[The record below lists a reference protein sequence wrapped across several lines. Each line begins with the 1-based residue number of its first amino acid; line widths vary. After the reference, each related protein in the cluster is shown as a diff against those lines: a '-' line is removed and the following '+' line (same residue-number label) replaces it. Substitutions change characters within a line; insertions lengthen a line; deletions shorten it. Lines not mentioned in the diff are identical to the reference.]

1 MLCFSCISPFKTCSC
16 DKFLTAPER
25 ALRAPG
31 TKYFR
36 TCENPSVCREGSK
49 AVLRPLKPPDSTE
62 ANPLISCSHRVLN
75 GSASLLIGSPCRYL
89 HGQTVQN
96 YFTRA
101 RVSLA
106 IASSSFVGITIT
118 LTLESGV
125 EITISFPLTLLASSS
140 ILMPR

>member
-1 MLCFSCISPFKTCSC
+1 MHSKHVLVTNSQPRQS
-16 DKFLTAPER
+16 AHQEHQER
-25 ALRAPG
+25 NTFVPVR
-31 TKYFR
+31 
-36 TCENPSVCREGSK
+36 NPSVCREGFK
-49 AVLRPLKPPDSTE
+49 AVLKTLKSPDSTE
-62 ANPLISCSHRVLN
+62 ANPLISCSHRVPN
-75 GSASLLIGSPCRYL
+75 GSASLRISSLCRYP
-89 HGQTVQN
+89 HGQTVKN

>member
-1 MLCFSCISPFKTCSC
+1 MSCGFQSRPEGVKTSRQHRSQPAHLLLSQVSERVSVIANRSNRMLIQMRKHLCKQACSPSFHR
-16 DKFLTAPER
+16 DRRTAEP
-25 ALRAPG
+25 
-31 TKYFR
+31 Y
-36 TCENPSVCREGSK
+36 
-49 AVLRPLKPPDSTE
+49 
-62 ANPLISCSHRVLN
+62 
-75 GSASLLIGSPCRYL
+75 RYP
-89 HGQTVQN
+89 HGQTVKN

-125 EITISFPLTLLASSS
+125 EITISFPLTLLTSSS